1 MLIINFFNTIN
12 LLKKYYEDISKVG
25 INLSV
30 VGFLTYL
37 NGIIQV
43 TISKFYSTEMVVAT
57 GLATLLIS
65 FIISPLMVIL
75 YANQALFARDFGI
88 SDKFKDERK
97 NICISSAIV
106 FSLLVGFIFFLLF
119 DLLSDAIL
127 YFLPEQ
133 SFKISHLI
141 NSYIDIVKYSIL
153 IVPLYFSLRGIFNGL
168 GHSRYT
174 LIMCGFE
181 TTIAFI
187 ILASIFLYT
196 SILGHHL
203 SEKNIIALLSFT
215 IIFSEL
221 IGVFVGLFILFHFK
235 ILNFKFLFFFKQFKV
250 YLSDTYNFFTFNALQ
265 NTIGFGVYMYFS
277 NLVANVDSSLY
288 SIYRLMTTIF
298 SFNRFVVYGFRESN
312 ALFYA
317 KKLYNKSLYEVK
329 KQHTLITVLI
339 SFFSNLI
346 CFFVFLF
353 LFRSEVFL
361 YFNFLLPVAIEFVVI
376 EPVMATLY
384 MILIHCGCE
393 RVVSLFNIVVMS
405 FYTLTLFFVKSYY
418 YDFYLFYFSL
428 TNLFVLMVGYIYI
441 FKKNI
446 NSIK

>member
-1 MLIINFFNTIN
+1 
-12 LLKKYYEDISKVG
+12 
-25 INLSV
+25 
-30 VGFLTYL
+30 
-37 NGIIQV
+37 
-43 TISKFYSTEMVVAT
+43 
-57 GLATLLIS
+57 
-65 FIISPLMVIL
+65 
-75 YANQALFARDFGI
+75 
-88 SDKFKDERK
+88 
-97 NICISSAIV
+97 
-106 FSLLVGFIFFLLF
+106 
-119 DLLSDAIL
+119 
-127 YFLPEQ
+127 
-133 SFKISHLI
+133 
-141 NSYIDIVKYSIL
+141 
-153 IVPLYFSLRGIFNGL
+153 
-168 GHSRYT
+168 
-174 LIMCGFE
+174 
-181 TTIAFI
+181 
-187 ILASIFLYT
+187 
-196 SILGHHL
+196 
-203 SEKNIIALLSFT
+203 
-215 IIFSEL
+215 
-221 IGVFVGLFILFHFK
+221 
-235 ILNFKFLFFFKQFKV
+235 
-250 YLSDTYNFFTFNALQ
+250 
-265 NTIGFGVYMYFS
+265 
-277 NLVANVDSSLY
+277 SLY